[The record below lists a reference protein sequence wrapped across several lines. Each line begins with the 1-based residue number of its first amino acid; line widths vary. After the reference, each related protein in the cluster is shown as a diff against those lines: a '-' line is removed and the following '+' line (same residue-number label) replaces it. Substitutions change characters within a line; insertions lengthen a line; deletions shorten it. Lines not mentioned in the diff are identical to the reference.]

1 MTEET
6 TQQAQDMIE
15 TVSSEI
21 NELINVSRGALVI
34 PDITQKTV
42 QRNLNELCTG
52 IIEKVCGLVSK
63 EEATSILCEQIS
75 AVQNMTGKQLSDFLT
90 QRFKM
95 IEEANGDGL
104 ERSVSNVLSEID
116 LDRDELGDFGDA
128 TNIENVDEEN
138 KQQAQRKRFSLAE
151 KM

>member
-1 MTEET
+1 
-6 TQQAQDMIE
+6 
-15 TVSSEI
+15 
-21 NELINVSRGALVI
+21 
-34 PDITQKTV
+34 
-42 QRNLNELCTG
+42 
-52 IIEKVCGLVSK
+52 
-63 EEATSILCEQIS
+63 
-75 AVQNMTGKQLSDFLT
+75 MTGKQLSDFLT

-138 KQQAQRKRFSLAE
+138 K
-151 KM
+151 